1 MSYKRKTQN
10 SVEFVLKTE
19 YNQGKNDIKKFREKC
34 FEHVERQR
42 TNRGAKQTIAGLL
55 EKDFPGFKDHYPL
68 LNWEQKS
75 RKSDKTYTRAIVEK
89 TYDDSLSGYSKRIT
103 EEVNKYGRKSNK
115 KLNVKLE
122 EQLNLESFM
131 ESAPKP
137 MSNETDE
144 MALISKLRDCGVKS
158 YKRQADGSL
167 EVQF

>member
-131 ESAPKP
+131 ESHPKVSEN
-137 MSNETDE
+137 MSPTVSGII
-144 MALISKLRDCGVKS
+144 ALADKGVKS
-158 YKRQADGSL
+158 VKTPDGW

>member
-1 MSYKRKTQN
+1 M
-10 SVEFVLKTE
+10 
-19 YNQGKNDIKKFREKC
+19 
-34 FEHVERQR
+34 
-42 TNRGAKQTIAGLL
+42 L

-89 TYDDSLSGYSKRIT
+89 TYDDSLNGYSKRIT

-131 ESAPKP
+131 ESHPKVSEN
-137 MSNETDE
+137 MSPTVSGII
-144 MALISKLRDCGVKS
+144 ALADKGVKS
-158 YKRQADGSL
+158 VKTPDGW

>member
-1 MSYKRKTQN
+1 MSYKRKHPN
-10 SVEFVLKTE
+10 AVEFVLNTK

-42 TNRGAKQTIAGLL
+42 TNRGAKQTIADLL

-131 ESAPKP
+131 ESHPKVSEN
-137 MSNETDE
+137 MSSTVSGII
-144 MALISKLRDCGVKS
+144 ALADKGVKS
-158 YKRQADGSL
+158 VKTPDGW